1 MAMGGNSLG
10 LSIMSVSKSPSSSV
24 VIVPMLSSPSSP
36 CFLGLSQSVAAA
48 SRAVR
53 KSAAGTRA
61 RLCLAFG
68 TVTASCPSRRQ
79 ENTRNSLNQRLREGT
94 GGPYQFKRAG
104 VAPRITRTTKATAT

>member
-68 TVTASCPSRRQ
+68 TVTASCPSRGK
-79 ENTRNSLNQRLREGT
+79 RLLGSNAKLRVLARGG
-94 GGPYQFKRAG
+94 GGP
-104 VAPRITRTTKATAT
+104 